1 MITPYHIYMYI
12 CMYLAAYFFRPPENM
27 QSFFGLHSFGNIKV
41 ALFGFL
47 NKHLFETHF
56 SPV

>member
-1 MITPYHIYMYI
+1 MYF
-12 CMYLAAYFFRPPENM
+12 AAYFFRPPENM

-56 SPV
+56 SPGLFAFHGENIT